1 MPSFSRCMTNRVDYE
16 INEQTT
22 TTSPVI
28 IKTSQKRWKT
38 TATMAVYLSASAPLT
53 AENPH
58 SKCPFPFFFFFFW
71 FLGAGCLGGPFTRP
85 KAQTAIAACR
95 FSTFPLFRFPPAT
108 GHCTKFEAATTAAA
122 TSATTTTTTTA
133 TAINIKKKVKWTLG
147 RSLALAFGQ
156 LRLFSGFASAPACK
170 LLAKLILVSAFNTVL
185 VRFQVGRVLFP
196 LSENLKKETNFN
208 FENKLQFE
216 NNPIRYK

>member
-58 SKCPFPFFFFFFW
+58 SKCPFPFFFFFW

-122 TSATTTTTTTA
+122 TSATTTTTTA
-133 TAINIKKKVKWTLG
+133 TADTAATWKCWQLFWLDFGWSLQLVGGIWPGDWLTVSLKVEKKNRGICNRDNHCIHRSFDCWTVEKKKCINNIIK
-147 RSLALAFGQ
+147 Q
-156 LRLFSGFASAPACK
+156 LSP
-170 LLAKLILVSAFNTVL
+170 
-185 VRFQVGRVLFP
+185 
-196 LSENLKKETNFN
+196 
-208 FENKLQFE
+208 
-216 NNPIRYK
+216 